1 MKLKKTTLTI
11 LACFS
16 NHPKCINSFCIRNF
30 LFLEESDAD
39 VEDNIEVDNS
49 HPEIGESGYSSE
61 KASAVTSPVSP
72 TDYHHHLPNSDFNS
86 MVSPG
91 DSNLDN
97 KNSNLDPALI
107 RHPVN
112 INVITSPSST
122 DVSMMDL
129 TQIKMPLEK
138 TDRNIG
144 TGNSENKVSAIA
156 LTSSDVNSDVM
167 SSEVPIASI
176 NSSAASKETP
186 TSPVNDEE
194 VVERLNIQMFEI

>member
-1 MKLKKTTLTI
+1 
-11 LACFS
+11 
-16 NHPKCINSFCIRNF
+16 
-30 LFLEESDAD
+30 

-91 DSNLDN
+91 DSNVD
-97 KNSNLDPALI
+97 NSNLDPALI
-107 RHPVN
+107 RHPAN

-129 TQIKMPLEK
+129 TQIKMSSEK
-138 TDRNIG
+138 TDGNID

-156 LTSSDVNSDVM
+156 LTSSIINSDVM
-167 SSEVPIASI
+167 SSEVPVASLS
-176 NSSAASKETP
+176 SSAASKETP

-194 VVERLNIQMFEI
+194 VTERLNIQMFKCLKYKYILSFARKLELVKLVF